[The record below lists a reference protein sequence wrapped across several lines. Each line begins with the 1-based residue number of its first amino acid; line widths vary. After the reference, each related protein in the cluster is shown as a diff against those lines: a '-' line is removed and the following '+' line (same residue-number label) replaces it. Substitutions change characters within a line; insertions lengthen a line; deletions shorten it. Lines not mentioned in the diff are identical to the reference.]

1 MGPGSRFAWLG
12 RHSFVLRLNFQRAE
26 EVRLRI
32 LAALG
37 ARVVHGFFRP
47 QRAWGMPGAQ
57 CTRSLACEMEVSTRA
72 SSPKVHRNHPAFPHA
87 MVLTA
92 YFVLSP
98 ATNSSCHRHRRIK
111 VLSKPGRADSPPPT

>member
-1 MGPGSRFAWLG
+1 MLLRF
-12 RHSFVLRLNFQRAE
+12 NFQRPKQFQT
-26 EVRLRI
+26 RLRI
-32 LAALG
+32 LAARSAGGLHECSPNKG
-37 ARVVHGFFRP
+37 RGECRVP
-47 QRAWGMPGAQ
+47 NAPAASRAKW
-57 CTRSLACEMEVSTRA
+57 EVSTRA

-111 VLSKPGRADSPPPT
+111 VLSKPGRADLPPPT